1 VTGKTTIEWANQPG
15 YVGAVWNPTT
25 GCTRVSAGCDNCYA
39 FEAHDKRYAHN
50 LGVAK
55 AHGETRAGLE
65 DGGVRHD
72 WPQLVG
78 VKGGLMRAPQYDLPF
93 STVQLL
99 PERIEAP
106 LRVRRPTC
114 YFVDSMADL
123 FHEDV
128 PDEYLTRVWTTMAK
142 APQHRFLVLTKRP
155 QRMSSWVAWRMR
167 EWSSD
172 GVAWPP
178 VLPNV
183 WLGTS
188 VEDQASADERIP
200 HLLATPAAVR
210 FLSCEPLLGPVN
222 LSDHIAAPGE
232 ALVLCPACGNQRW
245 VGPGTCG
252 LCGAPPPA
260 SIDWVIVGGES
271 GSRARPMD
279 LAWARSLIAQCR
291 AAGVTPFVKQLG
303 SKPVGLDRDCDVC
316 SMGIKAPKR
325 DHGLDCMGPLRE
337 PHGRNMA
344 EWPHDLRI
352 REWPSASARAR
363 SVAAFEKETR

>member
-1 VTGKTTIEWANQPG
+1 VKHKTSIEWTHQRG
-15 YVGAVWNPTT
+15 YQGAVWNPTT

-93 STVQLL
+93 SRVQLME
-99 PERIEAP
+99 ERVAAP

-128 PDEYLTRVWTTMAK
+128 SFDFLDGVFNTMGRAT
-142 APQHRFLVLTKRP
+142 QHRFLILTKRP
-155 QRMSSWVAWRMR
+155 ERMR
-167 EWSSD
+167 EYVSIFYGD
-172 GVAWPP
+172 RDTLEDPWP
-178 VLPNV
+178 NI

-188 VEDQASADERIP
+188 VEDQASADKRIP
-200 HLLATPAAVR
+200 ELLATPAAVR
-210 FLSCEPLLGPVN
+210 FLSCEPLLGPVV
-222 LSDHIAAPGE
+222 LKPQLVPGGWP
-232 ALVLCPACGNQRW
+232 V
-245 VGPGTCG
+245 
-252 LCGAPPPA
+252 PPEPRG
-260 SIDWVIVGGES
+260 IQWVIVGGES

-279 LAWARSLIAQCR
+279 LAWARSLRDQCA
-291 AAGVTPFVKQLG
+291 AAGVSFFMKQMG
-303 SKPVGLDRDCDVC
+303 SKPSDHDGYAGL
-316 SMGIKAPKR
+316 IAL
-325 DHGLDCMGPLRE
+325 HE
-337 PHGRNMA
+337 AHGRDMA
-344 EWPHDLRI
+344 EWPEDLRV
-352 REWPSASARAR
+352 REWPRAGSASSIHSPALEGSPRG
-363 SVAAFEKETR
+363 